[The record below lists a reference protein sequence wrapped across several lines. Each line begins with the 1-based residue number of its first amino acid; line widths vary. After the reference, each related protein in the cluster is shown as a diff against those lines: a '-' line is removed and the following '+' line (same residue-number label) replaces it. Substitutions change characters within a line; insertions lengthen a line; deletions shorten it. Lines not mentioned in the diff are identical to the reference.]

1 MRSPHEAT
9 CSRIASSPNARTHYV
24 ANFRPFRRTAGAR
37 RFAGSDR
44 ESVGESLDERC
55 EGSGSAVRAAHIKG
69 ETRQHR
75 KELEVSEELVTT
87 VERSALSQAHIRLSA
102 TTMVAALSLSLNLA
116 FAQDTSFGQRLFQ
129 DKADCQFCHGV
140 NGDGRGDPRSPGRA
154 ANLHETHLNRDQL
167 IEVIACGRPGTE
179 MPHFDKYAYEDT
191 DCYGLKGKNLGNDA
205 PRDPHSTSLTK
216 REIEAVA
223 DYILAKFVGK

>member
-1 MRSPHEAT
+1 MNQRFLLNVTIAT
-9 CSRIASSPNARTHYV
+9 IEHGAFTKACVQFSAIIVVAMLLSSV
-24 ANFRPFRRTAGAR
+24 
-37 RFAGSDR
+37 D
-44 ESVGESLDERC
+44 
-55 EGSGSAVRAAHIKG
+55 
-69 ETRQHR
+69 
-75 KELEVSEELVTT
+75 
-87 VERSALSQAHIRLSA
+87 
-102 TTMVAALSLSLNLA
+102 LA

-129 DKADCQFCHGV
+129 DKADCQFCHGID
-140 NGDGRGDPRSPGRA
+140 GDGRGDPRSPGRA

-205 PRDPHSTSLTK
+205 ARDPHSTSLTK
-216 REIEAVA
+216 REIEAVT